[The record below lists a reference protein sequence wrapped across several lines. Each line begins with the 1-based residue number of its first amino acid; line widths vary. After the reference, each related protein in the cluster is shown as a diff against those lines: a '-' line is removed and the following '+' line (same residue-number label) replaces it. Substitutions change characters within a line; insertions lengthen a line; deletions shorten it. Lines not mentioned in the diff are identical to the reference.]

1 MGFPL
6 SDVGGRGAAGAG
18 DTGRLPRVGPPA
30 AGAAAPEVAAGGAE
44 AGSEPAVAAAAAGRS
59 EACVGRLGATGA
71 GGAAAG
77 RGAAGG
83 AGAGAAGAFGAGA
96 AVEVDAAAGRD
107 VSGVPA
113 GPVSG
118 LDVSGRDVSVVTLA
132 AAGKGAWRGAGSGED
147 RITPGSEEPR
157 SELTAPAPGAEAVL
171 EVEARTTRELAG
183 GSAGAGASSVIGA
196 RRRPS
201 ASALR
206 RTRSAWAS
214 SMLEEWLLT
223 PIPSA
228 KQRSSASLFSRPSSR
243 AS

>member
-1 MGFPL
+1 MGGL
-6 SDVGGRGAAGAG
+6 GG
-18 DTGRLPRVGPPA
+18 
-30 AGAAAPEVAAGGAE
+30 
-44 AGSEPAVAAAAAGRS
+44 
-59 EACVGRLGATGA
+59 
-71 GGAAAG
+71 
-77 RGAAGG
+77 
-83 AGAGAAGAFGAGA
+83 
-96 AVEVDAAAGRD
+96 DAAAGRE

-118 LDVSGRDVSVVTLA
+118 LAVSGLAISGLAASGLAASVATRA
-132 AAGKGAWRGAGSGED
+132 AAGIGAGRGAGSGEE
-147 RITPGSEEPR
+147 RTAPGSERTRPGSEELR
-157 SELTAPAPGAEAVL
+157 SGLTVGEADAGAVP
-171 EVEARTTRELAG
+171 EVEARTTRELVG

-196 RRRPS
+196 RLSPS

-243 AS
+243 ASS

>member
-1 MGFPL
+1 MA
-6 SDVGGRGAAGAG
+6 GGEPAGA
-18 DTGRLPRVGPPA
+18 T
-30 AGAAAPEVAAGGAE
+30 E
-44 AGSEPAVAAAAAGRS
+44 AAGRS
-59 EACVGRLGATGA
+59 ETGVGRLGAA
-71 GGAAAG
+71 GEAAG
-77 RGAAGG
+77 AVDRGAATA
-83 AGAGAAGAFGAGA
+83 AGAGAAGAGAGAGAVGAGA

-118 LDVSGRDVSVVTLA
+118 RDGPVSGRDGSAATRA
-132 AAGKGAWRGAGSGED
+132 AAGMGAGRSAGSGED
-147 RITPGSEEPR
+147 RTTPGSEEPR
-157 SELTAPAPGAEAVL
+157 SELTDPAPGAEAVGVAP
-171 EVEARTTRELAG
+171 EVDARTTRELAG
-183 GSAGAGASSVIGA
+183 GSGGAGASSVIGA